1 MDTIMN
7 DCERTFAE
15 ENVKTIDRFL
25 SYRKLDYDTYY
36 DVVVF
41 GFLKAV
47 MQYLSVERL
56 QQYQFS
62 TIAWRKMD
70 DEVWRYHRDQNRLK
84 RKVVPLSMD
93 ADQPL
98 ESVSFYDIIPDPNSM
113 DFEKQCED
121 KQIIESCMLDVKPQ
135 EKTVLMLKAQGYSY
149 REIGTLCNLSS
160 SGAFNRV
167 TRFRKRLKQSNS
179 EISEIEMWE
188 CAS

>member
-1 MDTIMN
+1 MN
-7 DCERTFAE
+7 DCERAFAE
-15 ENVKTIDRFL
+15 ENIKTIDRFL

-56 QQYQFS
+56 QQYKFN

-70 DEVWRYHRDQNRLK
+70 DEVWRYHRAQNRLK
-84 RKVVPLSMD
+84 RNVVPLSLD
-93 ADQPL
+93 ADPVS
-98 ESVSFYDIIPDPNSM
+98 ESTSFYDIIPDPHGI
-113 DFEKQCED
+113 DFVKQCED
-121 KQIIESCMLDVKPQ
+121 KQIIKSCMSDVRPQ

-149 REIGTLCNLSS
+149 SEIGELCSLSG

-167 TRFRKRLKQSNS
+167 LRFRKRLKQSNP
-179 EISEIEMWE
+179 EINKIEMWE